1 MNIFN
6 LQINSS
12 SAMNSTQRFDAVRS
26 FIFNLWAK
34 DEFILICGVILAA
47 LIMVFIIVTLL
58 DVIKRRRNSNHLF
71 IEYAEKR
78 GLNIRERQ
86 ILMDIAARARLRLA
100 ESIFTMGDVFD
111 RGATQMLRVTMAKY
125 GAKRSRYLGAELSM
139 LREKMGFQKRIS
151 VSELS
156 TEKNLSGSRQISE
169 GRKIYL
175 TNPESMEFFEV
186 ETIVT
191 ENSTLGMTVHLQEM
205 IECEPGDAFCARY
218 YFGSVIWEFDTYV
231 LKTNGNIVILQHS
244 DKIRYVNRRRFLR
257 VAVNEP
263 AYVAFFPFSR
273 NFSDNQKNKRK
284 TDLESDKYDIWE
296 PPKFMPAD
304 LIELAGPG
312 LRLISPLEVKI
323 GDRVIV
329 ILKLGH
335 LANRNVDQSNFE
347 NNNTVP
353 FRIIEDIGT
362 VRHVEEIE
370 KGYSIAIELNNLNES
385 NISEMVK
392 VTNEASLSK
401 RCIKEI
407 LPGHKDKSTKYE
419 YISETI
425 IN

>member
-1 MNIFN
+1 MNIIN
-6 LQINSS
+6 LHIDASS
-12 SAMNSTQRFDAVRS
+12 SLTSTQRLSALRL
-26 FIFNLWAK
+26 FNSNFWAK

-58 DVIKRRRNSNHLF
+58 DAIKRKRNSNHVF

-78 GLNIRERQ
+78 GLNTRERQ
-86 ILMDIAARARLRLA
+86 ILMDIAERARLRLA

-111 RGATQMLRVTMAKY
+111 RGATQMLRVTMSKY
-125 GAKRSRYLGAELSM
+125 GAKRSRYLGAELTM
-139 LREKMGFQKRIS
+139 LREKMGFQKRTS
-151 VSELS
+151 VSEIAIK
-156 TEKNLSGSRQISE
+156 KNMSGSRQIAE

-191 ENSTLGMTVHLQEM
+191 ENSNLGMTVQLQEM
-205 IECEPGDAFCARY
+205 IGCEQGDAFCARY

-231 LKTNGNIVILQHS
+231 LKTNGNILILQHS
-244 DKIRYVNRRRFLR
+244 EKIRHVNRRRFLR

-263 AYVAFFPFSR
+263 AYIAAFPFSKI
-273 NFSDNQKNKRK
+273 FSDNQKNKRK
-284 TDLESDKYDIWE
+284 TDLESDKYGIWE
-296 PPKFMPAD
+296 PPKFMPAE

-335 LANRNVDQSNFE
+335 LVNRNVEQSNVD
-347 NNNTVP
+347 NNITLP
-353 FRIIEDIGT
+353 IRIIEDIGT
-362 VRHVEEIE
+362 VKHIEEIE

-392 VTNEASLSK
+392 ATNEASLSK
-401 RCIKEI
+401 RQIKEI
-407 LPGHKDKSTKYE
+407 HSGHKDKSQKYE
-419 YISETI
+419 YISEAG